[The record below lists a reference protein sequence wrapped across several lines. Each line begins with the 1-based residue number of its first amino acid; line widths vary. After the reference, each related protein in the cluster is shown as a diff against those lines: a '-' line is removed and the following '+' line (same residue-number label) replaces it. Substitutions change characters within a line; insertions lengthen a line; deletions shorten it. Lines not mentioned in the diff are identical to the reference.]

1 MTKQE
6 ELDKLEMDLFMLEM
20 KDTWFTS
27 DFKEVRR
34 LKAEINRLESEIN
47 GDKRNDTQEIN

>member
-27 DFKEVRR
+27 DFKEARR
-34 LKAEINRLESEIN
+34 LKAEISRLESEIN